1 MEINRFED
9 VLGVKTQEAVVE
21 GRFVALTEQAFNGLI
36 LNVDD
41 DLPGAHVP
49 ATAEEAKRAKYCL
62 AFAQDN
68 RPAPI
73 VDYPGV
79 DYDFRGGFVNSNSGP
94 LSVTMYLTHP
104 GNQEGMT
111 VASGVKA
118 LAFTEATVTLP
129 SGAYVYDAN
138 LIKPGA
144 AWIVADV
151 ATDGATDA
159 GKPKYLAADAVGRA
173 GIVETYDADTQ
184 RLTLRVRE

>member
-9 VLGVKTQEAVVE
+9 VLGVKTQEAIVE
-21 GRFVALTEQAFNGLI
+21 GRFVALTEQAVNGLI

-41 DLPGAHVP
+41 DLPGARLPVN
-49 ATAEEAKRAKYCL
+49 AEDAKRAKYCL

-94 LSVTMYLTHP
+94 LSLTMYLTHP

-111 VASGVKA
+111 VGSGVKA

-129 SGAYVYDAN
+129 SGAYVYSAD
-138 LIKPGA
+138 LVKPGA
-144 AWIVADV
+144 AWIVANV
-151 ATDGATDA
+151 ADDTTDA

-173 GIVETYDADTQ
+173 GIVETYDSDTG